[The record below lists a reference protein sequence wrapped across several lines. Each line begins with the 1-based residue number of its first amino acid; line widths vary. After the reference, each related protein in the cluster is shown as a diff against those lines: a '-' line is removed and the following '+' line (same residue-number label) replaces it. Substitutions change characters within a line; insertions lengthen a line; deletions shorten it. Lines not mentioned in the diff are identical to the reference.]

1 MNLSGCSVST
11 LACKDYLKIKSS
23 NRTGFIS
30 LDEYWNNIIAKN
42 PTYKLTHEKL
52 SKCKFQYRGRELKYS
67 ELCASYW
74 NKMELPQFYD
84 AEAMSVEYCGTVTQE
99 KGYCLRLLKTLDRY
113 LGKARFETIKAATLL
128 DIDYLNADTSAKPY
142 SWQYFQRCYNA
153 ENAIYSYYSLYEII
167 VLLIYICAHQ
177 NSGQSFEEYSKE
189 CRSRVFRKKLRQKD
203 PELFSLISDGTND
216 ANTHPDFAKVCN
228 WCNSF
233 KHRGIIRFDGELI
246 ENQVQTM
253 FIPEPN
259 SGLKPY
265 FSGNSE
271 FAYIDLD
278 NDVIPELV
286 NYHQKIV
293 ELAYKVIAHCKIME
307 REIVKSEEE
316 EPNGPHEI

>member
-1 MNLSGCSVST
+1 MNLSGRSVST

-23 NRTGFIS
+23 DRTGFIS

-42 PTYKLTHEKL
+42 PTYKFTHEKL
-52 SKCKFQYRGRELKYS
+52 SKCKFQYRGRELQYS
-67 ELCASYW
+67 ELCASSW
-74 NKMELPQFYD
+74 NKMKLPQFYD

-99 KGYCLRLLKTLDRY
+99 KGFCLRLLKTLDRY

-177 NSGQSFEEYSKE
+177 NSGCSFEGYSKE
-189 CRSRVFRKKLRQKD
+189 CRSSRFRKTLRQGD

-216 ANTHPDFAKVCN
+216 ANIHPDFTKVCN

-233 KHRGIIRFDGELI
+233 KHRGIIRFDGELM

-265 FSGNSE
+265 FSENSE
-271 FAYIDLD
+271 FVYIDLD
-278 NDVIPELV
+278 NDVIPELA

-293 ELAYKVIAHCKIME
+293 ELAYKVIAHCKVME

-316 EPNGPHEI
+316 PNEPHEI